1 MKSIFQGQQEFIP
14 KDIIQLSRRKAGRV
28 LGNQRETGLL
38 EWQLEAIHTIKGLW
52 VYQTSWSRCRAE
64 NLGVRE

>member
-1 MKSIFQGQQEFIP
+1 MGYFKR
-14 KDIIQLSRRKAGRV
+14 LW
-28 LGNQRETGLL
+28 LL